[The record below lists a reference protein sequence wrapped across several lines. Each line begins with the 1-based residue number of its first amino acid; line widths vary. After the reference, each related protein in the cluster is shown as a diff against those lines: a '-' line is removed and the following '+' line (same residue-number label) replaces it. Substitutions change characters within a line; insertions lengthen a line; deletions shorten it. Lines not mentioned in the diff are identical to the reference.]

1 MAKFEESRIEDNN
14 DRMKNGM
21 SDTQFHLKHVEHTHN
36 MQLMTQRTYTH
47 MVARMK
53 ADLIA
58 AKIKQNEMQDSY
70 KSKQQ
75 IFEEEA
81 EKHRQA
87 KQQRLQAQHRFEEL
101 MRLIDQDHVQRKNRL
116 ASVLKS
122 LDNKKAALER
132 RIKRNTRQQ
141 EIRDKAANENKDSN
155 ELRMNESLLVQ
166 RFWSA
171 YLK

>member
-1 MAKFEESRIEDNN
+1 M
-14 DRMKNGM
+14 
-21 SDTQFHLKHVEHTHN
+21 
-36 MQLMTQRTYTH
+36 
-47 MVARMK
+47 
-53 ADLIA
+53 
-58 AKIKQNEMQDSY
+58 
-70 KSKQQ
+70 
-75 IFEEEA
+75 
-81 EKHRQA
+81 
-87 KQQRLQAQHRFEEL
+87 
-101 MRLIDQDHVQRKNRL
+101 QRKNRL

-171 YLK
+171 YLKQKMKKEMNSK

>member
-1 MAKFEESRIEDNN
+1 
-14 DRMKNGM
+14 
-21 SDTQFHLKHVEHTHN
+21 
-36 MQLMTQRTYTH
+36 
-47 MVARMK
+47 
-53 ADLIA
+53 
-58 AKIKQNEMQDSY
+58 
-70 KSKQQ
+70 
-75 IFEEEA
+75 
-81 EKHRQA
+81 
-87 KQQRLQAQHRFEEL
+87 

-132 RIKRNTRQQ
+132 RIMRNTRQQ

-171 YLK
+171 YLKQKMKKEMNSKQEYEKAF